1 MKATLST
8 LAAPAAIGP
17 YAQAVRAGGWV
28 FLSGQ
33 IPLDPLTG
41 EIVQGDIK
49 VQAERVLQNL
59 TAVLS
64 AGRCLPSDVVR
75 TTIYLVDLSHF
86 AAVNEAYGRFF
97 VPPYPARSTVQ
108 VAALPRGALVEIDA
122 IAFSDRTARPRTGR
136 LATR

>member
-41 EIVQGDIK
+41 EIVKGDIK
-49 VQAERVLQNL
+49 AQAERVLENL
-59 TAVLS
+59 RGVLS

-75 TTIYLVDLSHF
+75 TTIYLVDLAHF
-86 AAVNEAYGRFF
+86 AAVNEVYGRFF
-97 VPPYPARSTVQ
+97 TPPYPARSTVQ

-122 IAFSDRTARPRTGR
+122 IAFSERTARARKARVAPR
-136 LATR
+136 